1 MLLETRLTEA
11 SRIVQVPPDWQ
22 RLAAQQG
29 SQDLQAQ
36 ETVPIGLIRSSSLL
50 AKSKQRRTFAI
61 SLCRRLSS
69 TKSCSSWDP
78 CVYPV
83 GCAMFPPATMAECT
97 HARRPAASGTASSSY
112 LDSSPVLQAVQHEQA
127 KTISIKSLN
136 QQVSPFGFQKQQDGK
151 PNEYGDSLFIGNL
164 FERTFKCWTANA
176 AEYEPRHIE
185 LEPCPL
191 PADVREPTQQR
202 LQAVTVVH
210 CDGSRAPV
218 KYGVA
223 LGWNA
228 TYGQLKEGIKKQCQI
243 PEGQQVTLALLY
255 RNLYTR
261 QAHSIYMHVTGTGAM
276 ASST

>member
-36 ETVPIGLIRSSSLL
+36 ETVPTGLIRSSSLL
-50 AKSKQRRTFAI
+50 AKSKQRRMLAI

-83 GCAMFPPATMAECT
+83 GCAMFPPATMAEGT
-97 HARRPAASGTASSSY
+97 HARHPAASGTASSSY

-127 KTISIKSLN
+127 KTISIKSLS

-151 PNEYGDSLFIGNL
+151 PGEYGDSLFIGNL

-191 PADVREPTQQR
+191 PADVKEPTQQR

-210 CDGSRAPV
+210 CDGSRTPV

-261 QAHSIYMHVTGTGAM
+261 QAHNIYTHVTGIGAM
-276 ASST
+276 ASRT